1 MIKRK
6 RKFEEHESSR
16 ERLCRLVDE
25 GKVTLEDALLACI
38 QMMSEDDCESVIRGL
53 AEQALEQCNNDKC
66 AEEEDLPSD
75 EEDLNEPEDTDED
88 PDESTDE
95 GCRRRELEARI
106 RRIESLLKRNKRTTN
121 ENWDDSL
128 REAVEDWYWDH
139 CTPDDFDNREDWVE
153 TIKALATLDDDI
165 TVDMCVEAVADED
178 SRDEVA
184 SILADLAQKEDL
196 DDEDDEWGDDE
207 DLDDDWDDEDEYDES
222 LKRHHRHNE
231 SKRVIR
237 TRRK

>member
-38 QMMSEDDCESVIRGL
+38 QMMSEDDCESVICNL
-53 AEQALEQCNNDKC
+53 AEQALEQCNDEKC

-75 EEDLNEPEDTDED
+75 DVEDENTDED

-106 RRIESLLKRNKRTTN
+106 RRIESLLKRNKHTTN
-121 ENWDDSL
+121 EDWDDSL
-128 REAVEDWYWDH
+128 RDAVEDWYWDH
-139 CTPDDFDNREDWVE
+139 CTPDDFDDREDWVE
-153 TIKALATLDDDI
+153 TIKALATFDDDI

-196 DDEDDEWGDDE
+196 DDEGDEWGDDE
-207 DLDDDWDDEDEYDES
+207 DNDDWDEDEYDES
-222 LKRHHRHNE
+222 LKRHHRRHTE
-231 SKRVIR
+231 SKHVIR